1 MDERG
6 EEERG
11 VERGEGEREVEREE
25 EESGGD
31 SATEGDGQLNNRTG

>member
-11 VERGEGEREVEREE
+11 VEREEGEREVEREE
-25 EESGGD
+25 EEGGGD
-31 SATEGDGQLNNRTG
+31 GGQRPGEEA